1 MADSILSYLW
11 ILNQEGCCV
20 DISLSSK
27 HYERLENNFCI
38 GSGSIWRLRIW
49 GGAAAVQARPGAPQA
64 SVLCLFIQ
72 QEGSWEIKT
81 SKFYILTHT
90 ETEFQNLSRARVI
103 YAAQFKI
110 VTCGMCVVC
119 LFWSHSEVKLDK
131 VGMTQQ
137 LSVAALKWLMRR
149 PLMILMSLS
158 SSLIILMIRSLTRT
172 QVKAAG
178 PAPGLVSTLC
188 VAATWRDVI

>member
-1 MADSILSYLW
+1 MSEI
-11 ILNQEGCCV
+11 
-20 DISLSSK
+20 ISLKRWDDEFWKIFFASNVWMKIEDMRRRRSS
-27 HYERLENNFCI
+27 R
-38 GSGSIWRLRIW
+38 
-49 GGAAAVQARPGAPQA
+49 RPAQA
-64 SVLCLFIQ
+64 SGAGVLCLFIQ

-81 SKFYILTHT
+81 SKFYILTH
-90 ETEFQNLSRARVI
+90 TEFQNLSRARVI

-149 PLMILMSLS
+149 PLMMILMSLS
-158 SSLIILMIRSLTRT
+158 SSLIFLMIRSLSMT